1 MDRQQISP
9 WHVAHMYTVRSLA
22 PNWQLP
28 CAALRS
34 AALGALRGNMLAVHY
49 VVHITGRRI
58 DKPGR
63 RQRAEGSSCK

>member
-1 MDRQQISP
+1 MWHLCTQSILLRQTGTAITMRQ
-9 WHVAHMYTVRSLA
+9 
-22 PNWQLP
+22 
-28 CAALRS
+28 
-34 AALGALRGNMLAVHY
+34 LGAPQGNMLAVHY